1 MESIPQAARERIE
14 RIASAELMVG
24 VLADHGGAVSAMVR
38 QALEKLPQVPRTVI
52 IQGNGVVGA
61 DGVDSNGA
69 ANAASG
75 PDSTDGGNATDAAP
89 SDGPSEDQAVFVIPW
104 TLLEADRSIAPV
116 DNMANAY
123 QSVLAAGDKLGVRAV
138 CVLGSDLQTVTSQWI
153 SRLVQPVLQLG
164 FDLATPCYAHGRFE
178 GLLNNCLISPLTRA
192 LYGTRIQNPMGPDL
206 SISRRLFQRI
216 IGPEQAAK
224 IAANRTHALASI
236 ASTAVCSSFKIC
248 QAHVGVRIYPPI
260 DWTNLSSLLV
270 QVLGPVFLDLE
281 RNAACW
287 QRPRESVS
295 PPSFGERIALSEDQ
309 GSVDV
314 GRMLELFRLGAR
326 DLLEVWRLV
335 LPPAALFELRK
346 LSSLPQE
353 QFRVPD
359 ELWARV
365 VYDFA
370 LGHRLRTI
378 NRDHLLRA
386 MTPLYLGWVTS
397 YALEMQNATVR
408 AAEQR
413 LERLCQA
420 FETTKPYLVSRWR
433 WPDRFNP

>member
-1 MESIPQAARERIE
+1 VETESIPQAARERIDH
-14 RIASAELMVG
+14 IASADLLVG
-24 VLADHGGAVSAMVR
+24 VLHDGAAFSIVR

-52 IQGNGVVGA
+52 IQ
-61 DGVDSNGA
+61 DGS
-69 ANAASG
+69 NAA
-75 PDSTDGGNATDAAP
+75 DAATL
-89 SDGPSEDQAVFVIPW
+89 SEDQAVFVVPW
-104 TLLEADRSIAPV
+104 TLLEPDTSIAPV
-116 DNMANAY
+116 ENVANAY
-123 QSVLAAGDKLGVRAV
+123 QSVLAAGDRLGVRAA
-138 CVLGSDLQTVTSQWI
+138 CLLASDLQTVTSQWI
-153 SRLVQPVLQLG
+153 SRLVQPLLELG
-164 FDLATPCYAHGRFE
+164 FDLVTPCYSQGRFE
-178 GLLNNCLISPLTRA
+178 GLLNNSLISPLTRA

-206 SISRRLFQRI
+206 GISRRLLQRI
-216 IGPEQAAK
+216 IGPEQGAK
-224 IAANRTHALASI
+224 LANRTHALASI
-236 ASTAVCSSFKIC
+236 APTAVCSGFKIC
-248 QAHVGVRIYPPI
+248 QAHVGIRIYPPI
-260 DWTNLSSLLV
+260 DWTNVSSVLV

-287 QRPRESVS
+287 QRPRESFS
-295 PPSFGERIALSEDQ
+295 PPSFGERMALSEDK
-309 GSVDV
+309 GLVDV

-326 DLLEVWRLV
+326 DLLEVWSLI
-335 LPPAALFELRK
+335 LPPTTLFELRK

-353 QFRVPD
+353 QFRLPD
-359 ELWARV
+359 ELWARS

-386 MTPLYLGWVTS
+386 MTPLYLGWVAS

>member
-1 MESIPQAARERIE
+1 MEIESIPQAARERID
-14 RIASAELMVG
+14 RIASADLMVG
-24 VLADHGGAVSAMVR
+24 ILADHGDAASAMVR

-52 IQGNGVVGA
+52 IQGNGAGGA
-61 DGVDSNGA
+61 DNREG
-69 ANAASG
+69 ANAS
-75 PDSTDGGNATDAAP
+75 DSA
-89 SDGPSEDQAVFVIPW
+89 PSEDQAAHAVFVVPW
-104 TLLEADRSIAPV
+104 TLSEPDKSIAPV
-116 DNMANAY
+116 ENMANAY
-123 QSVLAAGDKLGVRAV
+123 QSVLAAGDKLGVKAA
-138 CVLGSDLQTVTSQWI
+138 CVLASDLQTVTSQWI
-153 SRLVQPVLQLG
+153 SGLVQPVLELG
-164 FDLATPCYAHGRFE
+164 FDLVTPCYAHGKFE
-178 GLLNNCLISPLTRA
+178 GLLNNSLISPLARA
-192 LYGTRIQNPMGPDL
+192 LYGARIQNPMGPDL
-206 SISRRLFQRI
+206 GISRRLFQRI
-216 IGPEQAAK
+216 LGPEQGAK
-224 IAANRTHALASI
+224 LPNRTHALASI
-236 ASTAVCSSFKIC
+236 ASTAVCGGFKIC
-248 QAHVGVRIYPPI
+248 QARVGVRIYPPI
-260 DWTNLSSLLV
+260 DWTNLSSVLV
-270 QVLGPVFLDLE
+270 QLLGPVFLDLE

-295 PPSFGERIALSEDQ
+295 PPSFGGHMAPSEDS
-309 GSVDV
+309 GLVDV

-326 DLLEVWRLV
+326 DLLEVWNLV
-335 LPPAALFELRK
+335 LPPATLFELRK
-346 LSSLPQE
+346 LSRLPQE

-359 ELWARV
+359 ELWART

-386 MTPLYLGWVTS
+386 MTPLYLGWVAS

>member
-1 MESIPQAARERIE
+1 METESIPQAARERIDH
-14 RIASAELMVG
+14 IASADLLVG
-24 VLADHGGAVSAMVR
+24 VLHDGAAFPIVR

-52 IQGNGVVGA
+52 IQGNGLGGK
-61 DGVDSNGA
+61 DGS
-69 ANAASG
+69 NAA
-75 PDSTDGGNATDAAP
+75 DAATL
-89 SDGPSEDQAVFVIPW
+89 SEDQAVFVVPW
-104 TLLEADRSIAPV
+104 TLLEPDTSIAPV
-116 DNMANAY
+116 ENVANAY
-123 QSVLAAGDKLGVRAV
+123 QSVLAAGDRLGVRAA
-138 CVLGSDLQTVTSQWI
+138 CLLASDLQTVTSQWI
-153 SRLVQPVLQLG
+153 SRLVQPLLELG
-164 FDLATPCYAHGRFE
+164 FDLVTPCYSQGRFE
-178 GLLNNCLISPLTRA
+178 GLLNNSLISPLTRA

-206 SISRRLFQRI
+206 GISRRLLQRI
-216 IGPEQAAK
+216 IGPEQGAK
-224 IAANRTHALASI
+224 LANRTHALASI
-236 ASTAVCSSFKIC
+236 APTAVCSGFKIC
-248 QAHVGVRIYPPI
+248 QAHVGIRIYPPI
-260 DWTNLSSLLV
+260 DWTNVSSVLV

-287 QRPRESVS
+287 QRPRESFS
-295 PPSFGERIALSEDQ
+295 PPSFGERMALSEDK
-309 GSVDV
+309 GLVDV

-326 DLLEVWRLV
+326 DLLEVWSLI
-335 LPPAALFELRK
+335 LPPATLFELRK
-346 LSSLPQE
+346 LSRLPQE
-353 QFRVPD
+353 QFRLPD
-359 ELWARV
+359 ELWARS

-386 MTPLYLGWVTS
+386 MTPLYLGWVAS

>member
-1 MESIPQAARERIE
+1 VETESIPQAARERIDH
-14 RIASAELMVG
+14 IASADLLVG
-24 VLADHGGAVSAMVR
+24 VLHDGAAFPIVR

-52 IQGNGVVGA
+52 IQGNGLGDK
-61 DGVDSNGA
+61 DGS
-69 ANAASG
+69 NAA
-75 PDSTDGGNATDAAP
+75 DAATL
-89 SDGPSEDQAVFVIPW
+89 SEDQAVFVVPW
-104 TLLEADRSIAPV
+104 TLLEPDTSIAPV
-116 DNMANAY
+116 ENVANAY
-123 QSVLAAGDKLGVRAV
+123 QSVLAAGDRLGVRAA
-138 CVLGSDLQTVTSQWI
+138 CLLASDLQTVTSQWI
-153 SRLVQPVLQLG
+153 SRLVQPLLELG
-164 FDLATPCYAHGRFE
+164 FDLVTPCYSQGRFE
-178 GLLNNCLISPLTRA
+178 GLLNNSLISPLTRA

-206 SISRRLFQRI
+206 GISRRLLQRI
-216 IGPEQAAK
+216 IGPEQGAK
-224 IAANRTHALASI
+224 LANRTHALASI
-236 ASTAVCSSFKIC
+236 APTAVCSGFKIC
-248 QAHVGVRIYPPI
+248 QAHVGIRIYPPI
-260 DWTNLSSLLV
+260 DWTNVSSVLV

-287 QRPRESVS
+287 QRPRESFS
-295 PPSFGERIALSEDQ
+295 PPSFGERMALSEDK
-309 GSVDV
+309 GLVDV

-326 DLLEVWRLV
+326 DLLEVWSLI
-335 LPPAALFELRK
+335 LPPATLFELRK
-346 LSSLPQE
+346 LSRLPQE
-353 QFRVPD
+353 QFRLPD
-359 ELWARV
+359 ELWARS

-386 MTPLYLGWVTS
+386 MTPLYLGWVAS

>member
-1 MESIPQAARERIE
+1 VETESIPQAARERIDH
-14 RIASAELMVG
+14 IASADLLVG
-24 VLADHGGAVSAMVR
+24 VLHDGAAFSIVR

-52 IQGNGVVGA
+52 IQGNGLGGK
-61 DGVDSNGA
+61 DGS
-69 ANAASG
+69 
-75 PDSTDGGNATDAAP
+75 DAA
-89 SDGPSEDQAVFVIPW
+89 DAATLSEDQAVFVVPW
-104 TLLEADRSIAPV
+104 TLLEPDTSIAPV
-116 DNMANAY
+116 ENVANAY
-123 QSVLAAGDKLGVRAV
+123 QSVLAAGDRLGVRAA
-138 CVLGSDLQTVTSQWI
+138 CLLASDLQTVTSQWI
-153 SRLVQPVLQLG
+153 SRLVHPLLELG
-164 FDLATPCYAHGRFE
+164 FDLVTPCYSQGRFE
-178 GLLNNCLISPLTRA
+178 GLLNNSLISPLTRA

-206 SISRRLFQRI
+206 GISRRLLQRI
-216 IGPEQAAK
+216 IGPEQGAK
-224 IAANRTHALASI
+224 LANRTHALASI
-236 ASTAVCSSFKIC
+236 APTAVCSGFKIC
-248 QAHVGVRIYPPI
+248 QAHVGIRIYPPI
-260 DWTNLSSLLV
+260 DWTNVSSVLV

-287 QRPRESVS
+287 QKPRESFS
-295 PPSFGERIALSEDQ
+295 PPSFGERMALSEDK
-309 GSVDV
+309 GLVDV

-326 DLLEVWRLV
+326 DLFEIWSLI
-335 LPPAALFELRK
+335 LPPTTLFELRK
-346 LSSLPQE
+346 LSRLPQE
-353 QFRVPD
+353 QFRLPD
-359 ELWARV
+359 ELWARS

-386 MTPLYLGWVTS
+386 MTPLYLGWVAS

>member
-1 MESIPQAARERIE
+1 MESIPQAARERID
-14 RIASAELMVG
+14 RIAGADLMVG
-24 VLADHGGAVSAMVR
+24 VLADHDGVASAMVR

-52 IQGNGVVGA
+52 IQGNGVDGA
-61 DGVDSNGA
+61 GGADTKDGVDA
-69 ANAASG
+69 ADPVA
-75 PDSTDGGNATDAAP
+75 
-89 SDGPSEDQAVFVIPW
+89 PSEDQAVFVVPW
-104 TLLEADRSIAPV
+104 SLFEPDKSISPV
-116 DNMANAY
+116 ENVANAY
-123 QSVLAAGDKLGVRAV
+123 QSVLAAGDKLGVRAA
-138 CVLGSDLQTVTSQWI
+138 CVLASELQTVTSQWI

-164 FDLATPCYAHGRFE
+164 FDLVTPCYAHGRFE
-178 GLLNNCLISPLTRA
+178 GLLNNSLISPLTRA

-206 SISRRLFQRI
+206 GISRRLFQRI
-216 IGPEQAAK
+216 IEPEQGAK
-224 IAANRTHALASI
+224 LANRSHVLASI
-236 ASTAVCSSFKIC
+236 APTAVCSGFKIC
-248 QAHVGVRIYPPI
+248 QAHVGVRVYPPI
-260 DWTNLSSLLV
+260 DWTNLSSVLV

-295 PPSFGERIALSEDQ
+295 PPSFGERLVLSEDQ
-309 GSVDV
+309 GVVDV
-314 GRMLELFRLGAR
+314 GRMLDSFRLAAR
-326 DLLEVWRLV
+326 DLLEVWGLV
-335 LPPAALFELRK
+335 LPPKTLFELGK
-346 LSSLPQE
+346 LSSFPQE
-353 QFRVPD
+353 QFRLPD
-359 ELWARV
+359 ELWARA

-386 MTPLYLGWVTS
+386 MTPLYLGWVAS

-408 AAEQR
+408 AVEQR